1 LYDPRHSSP
10 EGAVLTRLK
19 YERLRRGISQ
29 TALAAAASV
38 NQSDLGK
45 IERGQYTPPTGSVVL
60 ARVARV
66 LDTPVAELLRPVE
79 IQNAAEAPREL
90 PVPVPPIPHLE
101 DGPAARQLQ
110 ARRRCAAETAEAEAA
125 DHAEEAT
132 KAVK

>member
-1 LYDPRHSSP
+1 MLLRI
-10 EGAVLTRLK
+10 K

-29 TALAAAASV
+29 TALAAAACV

-79 IQNAAEAPREL
+79 IQNAPDAPREV
-90 PVPVPPIPHLE
+90 PVPVPPIPRID
-101 DGPAARQLQ
+101 DGPTAQQIRARARQ
-110 ARRRCAAETAEAEAA
+110 AADMAEAEAA
-125 DHAEEAT
+125 DRAEEADGE
-132 KAVK
+132 AVKR